1 LRINKVGNLAEK
13 LFKGGSI
20 KKNLSMQ
27 RLELLSIELPV
38 IINLSTVALDMLAD
52 QRQPSVKT

>member
-1 LRINKVGNLAEK
+1 
-13 LFKGGSI
+13 
-20 KKNLSMQ
+20 MQ